1 MVLLFHDK
9 VLVYLNMLSFG
20 CTPFD
25 IQPGVDKYWGTVSM
39 TEHLHN
45 GYYVLLAQQ
54 SSNKLILN
62 NNFQAAQHTVNVH
75 SSYSGLN
82 ILLAFF
88 HP

>member
-62 NNFQAAQHTVNVH
+62 HNFQAAQHTVNVH
-75 SSYSGLN
+75 
-82 ILLAFF
+82 
-88 HP
+88 P